1 MIPNFYT
8 YIYICIKKKIQICE
22 ADLKKLFKIGKNIIS
37 NWKQNEIESLSSW
50 LILSCNLAETVD
62 EYKYLNGNQ
71 KRKLIIKIISLLIED
86 KDTIKDFDINIKNNL
101 IMFIKDGLS
110 TALDLIVQASNGKI
124 NINKKKQK
132 STFFCF

>member
-1 MIPNFYT
+1 MDE
-8 YIYICIKKKIQICE
+8 KKKIQLCE
-22 ADLKKLFKIGKNIIS
+22 EYLKKLFKIGKNIIS

-71 KRKLIIKIISLLIED
+71 KKKLIIKIISLLIED

>member
-1 MIPNFYT
+1 M
-8 YIYICIKKKIQICE
+8 KKIQMCE
-22 ADLKKLFKIGKNIIS
+22 ADLKKLFKFGKNIIS

-71 KRKLIIKIISLLIED
+71 KKKLIIKIISLLIED

-101 IMFIKDGLS
+101 IMFMKDGLS
-110 TALDLIVQASNGKI
+110 TALDLIVEASNGKI
-124 NINKKKQK
+124 NINKKKQN